1 MARIVALV
9 SVVVYMHICLSA
21 QPKSRQILAASHTWS
36 KGWSSRIQGDEIKEL
51 YRCGLHSLREEF
63 AFKKKRVAE
72 AKGETPTQALGPK
85 QPQT

>member
-1 MARIVALV
+1 MIRTVLSDGEDRGSGLRT
-9 SVVVYMHICLSA
+9 SVHVYICLSA

-51 YRCGLHSLREEF
+51 YRCELRSLWEEC

-72 AKGETPTQALGPK
+72 KG
-85 QPQT
+85 